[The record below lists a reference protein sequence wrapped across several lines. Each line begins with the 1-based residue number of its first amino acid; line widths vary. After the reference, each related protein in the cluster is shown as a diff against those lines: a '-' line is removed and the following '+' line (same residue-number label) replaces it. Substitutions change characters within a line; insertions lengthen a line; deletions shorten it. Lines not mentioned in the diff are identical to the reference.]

1 MWPTLKSAID
11 FSRSP
16 LLCVVKME
24 LPKKYRNYQ
33 TNEFIWQLHI
43 GDFFFHVKIQI
54 IDDFNDEFLI
64 CKWQVYKIFF
74 LTSWT
79 WTKNGVLNFKCTTF
93 KLHKHFSNVSQF
105 PFMNTSSNFLNNDKA
120 ITCLKKKPIP
130 AFVGFYFEKKDI
142 SFQRIIQEWKRREN
156 QNHWKQM

>member
-1 MWPTLKSAID
+1 MVIPWKESWHKKMWPTLKSAID

-33 TNEFIWQLHI
+33 TNGFIWQLHI
-43 GDFFFHVKIQI
+43 GDFFFHVKIKI

-74 LTSWT
+74 FNLMNMNKKWSFELQMYNVQITQSNISVMYHNFHLWTPHQISLTMI
-79 WTKNGVLNFKCTTF
+79 KQ
-93 KLHKHFSNVSQF
+93 LHV
-105 PFMNTSSNFLNNDKA
+105 
-120 ITCLKKKPIP
+120 
-130 AFVGFYFEKKDI
+130 
-142 SFQRIIQEWKRREN
+142 
-156 QNHWKQM
+156 

>member
-1 MWPTLKSAID
+1 MVIPWKESWHKKMWPTLKSAID

-43 GDFFFHVKIQI
+43 GDFFFHVKIKI

-74 LTSWT
+74 F
-79 WTKNGVLNFKCTTF
+79 N
-93 KLHKHFSNVSQF
+93 
-105 PFMNTSSNFLNNDKA
+105 FMNMNKKWSFELQMYNVQITQSN
-120 ITCLKKKPIP
+120 
-130 AFVGFYFEKKDI
+130 I
-142 SFQRIIQEWKRREN
+142 SVMYHNFHLWTPHQISLTMI
-156 QNHWKQM
+156 KQLHV

>member
-1 MWPTLKSAID
+1 MVIPWKESWHKKMWPTLKSAID

-79 WTKNGVLNFKCTTF
+79 WTKNGVLNFKCTRF
-93 KLHKHFSNVSQF
+93 NLHKHFSNVSQF
-105 PFMNTSSNFLNNDKA
+105 PFWT
-120 ITCLKKKPIP
+120 PHQ
-130 AFVGFYFEKKDI
+130 I
-142 SFQRIIQEWKRREN
+142 SFTMIKLL
-156 QNHWKQM
+156 HV

>member
-1 MWPTLKSAID
+1 MVIPWKESWHKKMWPTLKSAID

-74 LTSWT
+74 LLHEHEQKMEFWT
-79 WTKNGVLNFKCTTF
+79 
-93 KLHKHFSNVSQF
+93 SNVQR
-105 PFMNTSSNFLNNDKA
+105 SNYTN
-120 ITCLKKKPIP
+120 
-130 AFVGFYFEKKDI
+130 I
-142 SFQRIIQEWKRREN
+142 SVMYHNFHLWTPHQISLMMI
-156 QNHWKQM
+156 KQLHV

>member
-11 FSRSP
+11 FSGSS
-16 LLCVVKME
+16 LLCVVKMA

-64 CKWQVYKIFF
+64 CK
-74 LTSWT
+74 
-79 WTKNGVLNFKCTTF
+79 
-93 KLHKHFSNVSQF
+93 
-105 PFMNTSSNFLNNDKA
+105 
-120 ITCLKKKPIP
+120 
-130 AFVGFYFEKKDI
+130 
-142 SFQRIIQEWKRREN
+142 
-156 QNHWKQM
+156 